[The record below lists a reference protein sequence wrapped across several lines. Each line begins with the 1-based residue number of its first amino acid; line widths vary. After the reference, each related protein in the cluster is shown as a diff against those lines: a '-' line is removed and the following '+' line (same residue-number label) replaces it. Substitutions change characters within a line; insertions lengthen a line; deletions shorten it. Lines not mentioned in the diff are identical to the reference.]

1 MKSYQPLNCDLHDFL
16 EIACM
21 RGYLLDVELID
32 GQRLIARAVTTRTSD
47 TKEEFMVFEQ
57 DGRQWELRLDQLAA
71 ITPLDDNADFR
82 RIAFNEIACRF

>member
-21 RGYLLDVELID
+21 RGYLLDVDLID

-71 ITPLDDNADFR
+71 ITPLDDNADFG

>member
-1 MKSYQPLNCDLHDFL
+1 MESYQPLNCDLHDFL